1 MIANANE
8 ILDASTIESSR
19 IEYKADWNP
28 EKIMH
33 TICAFANVSE
43 RR

>member
-19 IEYKADWNP
+19 IEYKADWNVNSKLAKLL
-28 EKIMH
+28 END
-33 TICAFANVSE
+33 FQS
-43 RR
+43 